1 MLGAKPRMIPVHIT
15 VHGAGADRKLN
26 IEVVDLP
33 ALTPQAVLVSL
44 YDSLL
49 ENNQSSAETSYH
61 VTGNVNIEGYP
72 PSPLDLWA
80 PAGD

>member
-1 MLGAKPRMIPVHIT
+1 M
-15 VHGAGADRKLN
+15 
-26 IEVVDLP
+26 
-33 ALTPQAVLVSL
+33 SL

-61 VTGNVNIEGYP
+61 VTGSVNIEGYP

-80 PAGD
+80 PAGEARVRAVVGRDAGR

>member
-1 MLGAKPRMIPVHIT
+1 MYMVQEP
-15 VHGAGADRKLN
+15 DRKLN

-33 ALTPQAVLVSL
+33 SLTPQAVLVSL
-44 YDSLL
+44 YDALL
-49 ENNQSSAETSYH
+49 ETNQSSAETSYH

-80 PAGD
+80 PAGEAGFRAVVGSDAGR